1 MFQATILLWTVCYIA
16 QAFFDWRPLQLI
28 VLNQAKLIQGILH
41 ITTELAYL
49 FHSYDQT
56 DCPFFL
62 EEMIEFR
69 RNSNDR
75 FDLENSS
82 VKTLQWRKWV
92 NRDCVA
98 DELETAQ
105 PAQNQ
110 PKSQFL
116 FQNYRSPRNL
126 DTMTLD
132 VLQSPISIFTIA

>member
-16 QAFFDWRPLQLI
+16 QAFFDWRLLQLI

-82 VKTLQWRKWV
+82 VKTLQWRKWG
-92 NRDCVA
+92 NGDGVA
-98 DELETAQ
+98 DEL
-105 PAQNQ
+105 
-110 PKSQFL
+110 
-116 FQNYRSPRNL
+116 
-126 DTMTLD
+126 
-132 VLQSPISIFTIA
+132 